1 MCFGRK
7 ILENKI
13 RKCLQTVTSPLP
25 RKQAILGMYKAK
37 FILLC
42 SEFTSRSEAGQ
53 KEHMAGAY
61 LSLSGV
67 LGLGTE
73 AFLHLKESP

>member
-1 MCFGRK
+1 
-7 ILENKI
+7 
-13 RKCLQTVTSPLP
+13 
-25 RKQAILGMYKAK
+25 MYKAE

-42 SEFTSRSEAGQ
+42 SEFTSHSETGQ

-73 AFLHLKESP
+73 EFLHLKESP